1 MVAGVQIHSKVAQKA
16 QAELFTDDALKF
28 LAALHRTFE
37 STRQSL
43 LVAREDAQRR
53 YDAGVPLDF
62 APETAHIRA
71 EPSWQCAPPAPGLED
86 RRVEITGPTDRK
98 MVINALNSGAKTFMA
113 DFEDSSAPTFANMV
127 NGQINLR
134 DAIRRQ
140 IDFEVGGKSYKLS
153 QNPAVLIVRPRGW
166 HLDEPRLTVDNV
178 PISGSIFDFALYFY
192 HNAHELVKRGSGP
205 YFYLP
210 KMEHYLEARL
220 WNDIF
225 VFSQS
230 YIGMPHNTIRGTVL
244 IETLPAAFQMEEILF
259 ELRNHSSGLN
269 CGRWDYIFSFIKKRR
284 ADRSA
289 VFPDRKDITMTVG
302 FMDSYVRLLIQTC
315 HKRKV
320 AAMGGMSAQIPIKDD
335 PKANEVAMNKVRS
348 DKLRE
353 VTAGHDGT
361 WIAHPLINK
370 IAREVFDEN
379 MPGPNQ
385 YHVLRQE
392 VKVTAADL
400 LNTKV
405 PGKITLEGLRENVST
420 CLAYTAAWVGG
431 NGCIPLNYLMED
443 AATAE
448 ITRVQLWQW
457 VRYGSRISDTGEVIT
472 VELVDKL
479 VGELARGIK
488 GLVAGVKEENVKLAM
503 EYLKGQIRRQW
514 PSEFLTSD
522 LMPYL
527 AIADGVE
534 PGRQRVA
541 AL

>member
-1 MVAGVQIHSKVAQKA
+1 MSVFAIHGKISSQVKDV
-16 QAELFTDDALKF
+16 LFTEEAVKF
-28 LAALHRTFE
+28 LTALHRNFE

-43 LVAREDAQRR
+43 LAAREEAQRKW
-53 YDAGVPLDF
+53 DSGAPFDF
-62 APETAHIRA
+62 PPETANIRA
-71 EPSWQCAPPAPGLED
+71 DPAWLCAPPAPGLED

-113 DFEDSSAPTFANMV
+113 DFEDSSAPTFSNMV

-140 IDFEVGGKSYKLS
+140 IDFEIGGKQYKLS
-153 QNPAVLIVRPRGW
+153 EKPAVLIVRPRGW
-166 HLDEPRLTVDNV
+166 HLDESRVFVDGT
-178 PISGSIFDFALYFY
+178 PMSGSLFDFGLYFF
-192 HNAHELVKRGSGP
+192 HNAKELVARGYGP

-220 WNDIF
+220 WNDVF

-284 ADRSA
+284 ADRGA
-289 VFPDRKDITMTVG
+289 ILPDRKDVTMTVG
-302 FMDSYVRLLIQTC
+302 FMDAYVRLLIQTC

-335 PKANEVAMNKVRS
+335 PKANEVAMDKVRA

-361 WIAHPLINK
+361 WIAHPLINQ
-370 IAREVFDEN
+370 IARKVFDEH
-379 MPGPNQ
+379 MQGPNQ
-385 YHVLRQE
+385 YHIRREE
-392 VKVTAADL
+392 VRVAAADL
-400 LNTKV
+400 LNTQV
-405 PGKITLEGLRENVST
+405 PGKITEAGVRENVAT
-420 CLAYTAAWVGG
+420 ALAYTSAWLGG
-431 NGCIPLNYLMED
+431 NGCIPYNYLMED

-457 VRYGSRISDTGEVIT
+457 VKYGSRTDAGTLIT
-472 VELVDKL
+472 AEYIDALIKEIAPGTKKI
-479 VGELARGIK
+479 VGS
-488 GLVAGVKEENVKLAM
+488 VKDQDVLTAA
-503 EYLKGQIRRQW
+503 EYLKGQVRATW

-527 AIADGVE
+527 AIADGVA
-534 PGRQRVA
+534 PKLQKA
-541 AL
+541 SL

>member
-1 MVAGVQIHSKVAQKA
+1 MVAGVQIHSKAAEKA
-16 QAELFTDDALKF
+16 QSVILTEEALQF

-43 LVAREDAQRR
+43 LVARQDAQRK
-53 YDAGVPLDF
+53 YDAGVSLDF
-62 APETAHIRA
+62 HPETAHIRE
-71 EPSWQCAPPAPGLED
+71 EPSWHCVPPAPGLED

-113 DFEDSSAPTFANMV
+113 DFEDSSSPTFANMV
-127 NGQINLR
+127 NGQLNLR
-134 DAIRRQ
+134 DAVRRQ
-140 IDFEVGGKSYKLS
+140 IDFESNGKAYKLGEKI
-153 QNPAVLIVRPRGW
+153 ATLIVRPRGW
-166 HLDEPRLTVDNV
+166 HLDEPRVTVDNAPV
-178 PISGSIFDFALYFY
+178 SGSIFDFALYFF
-192 HNAHELVKRGSGP
+192 HNAKELVKRGSGP

-220 WNDIF
+220 WNDVF
-225 VFSQS
+225 LFSQS
-230 YIGMPHNTIRGTVL
+230 YIGIPHNTVRATVL
-244 IETLPAAFQMEEILF
+244 IETIPAAFQMEEILF

-284 ADRSA
+284 ADRKA
-289 VFPDRKDITMTVG
+289 ILPDRKDVTMTVG
-302 FMDSYVRLLIQTC
+302 FMDAYVRLLIQTC

-335 PKANEVAMNKVRS
+335 PKANEIAMEK
-348 DKLRE
+348 

-370 IAREVFDEN
+370 IAME
-379 MPGPNQ
+379 
-385 YHVLRQE
+385 YHVRREEVPCCLPPTFFNTNVPGEIHYRRCSFQHYYLRWPTPPPGSA
-392 VKVTAADL
+392 VTA
-400 LNTKV
+400 
-405 PGKITLEGLRENVST
+405 
-420 CLAYTAAWVGG
+420 
-431 NGCIPLNYLMED
+431 CIPFNYLMED

-457 VRYGSRISDTGEVIT
+457 VKYQSRLDTGELIT
-472 VELVDKL
+472 KELIDAWVD
-479 VGELARGIK
+479 ELAPGIK
-488 GLVAGVKEENVKLAM
+488 KLAPGD
-503 EYLKGQIRRQW
+503 YLKHQVRSEW

-527 AIADGVE
+527 ATRDGVE
-534 PGRQRVA
+534 AKFVKA

>member
-1 MVAGVQIHSKVAQKA
+1 
-16 QAELFTDDALKF
+16 
-28 LAALHRTFE
+28 
-37 STRQSL
+37 
-43 LVAREDAQRR
+43 
-53 YDAGVPLDF
+53 
-62 APETAHIRA
+62 
-71 EPSWQCAPPAPGLED
+71 
-86 RRVEITGPTDRK
+86 
-98 MVINALNSGAKTFMA
+98 LNSGAKTFMA
-113 DFEDSSAPTFANMV
+113 DFEDSSAPTFSNMI

-140 IDFEVGGKSYKLS
+140 IDFDSGGKAYKLS

-166 HLDEPRLTVDNV
+166 HLDEPRVSVDNA
-178 PISGSIFDFALYFY
+178 PMSASLFDFAIYFY
-192 HNAHELVKRGSGP
+192 HNAKELVKRGSGP

-220 WNDIF
+220 WNDVF
-225 VFSQS
+225 LFSQS
-230 YIGMPHNTIRGTVL
+230 YIGISHNIIRATVL

-289 VFPDRKDITMTVG
+289 VLPDRKDVTMTVG

-320 AAMGGMSAQIPIKDD
+320 AAMGGMSAQIPIKND
-335 PKANEVAMNKVRS
+335 PKANEIAMDKVRS

-361 WIAHPLINK
+361 WIAHPLINE
-370 IAREVFDEN
+370 IARKIFDEH
-379 MPGPNQ
+379 MLGPNQ
-385 YHVLRQE
+385 YHVRRE
-392 VKVTAADL
+392 DVKITSPDL

-405 PGKITLEGLRENVST
+405 PGKITELGVRENVST
-420 CLAYTAAWVGG
+420 ALAYTASWIGG

-457 VRYGSRISDTGEVIT
+457 VKWGARLDNGEVIT
-472 VELVDKL
+472 AEYVDKL
-479 VGELARGIK
+479 ITELAPGIK
-488 GLVAGVKEENVKLAM
+488 KLAPGVQEVDLQVTV
-503 EYLKGQIRRQW
+503 EYLKAQIRKVW

-527 AIADGVE
+527 AAKDGVE
-534 PGRQRVA
+534 NSWQRA

>member
-1 MVAGVQIHSKVAQKA
+1 MVKGVQIHSKAAPQA
-16 QAELFTDDALKF
+16 QAELFSDGALEF

-43 LVAREDAQRR
+43 LVAREEAQRR
-53 YDAGVPLDF
+53 YDSGVPLDF

-71 EPSWQCAPPAPGLED
+71 EPSWHCAPPAPGLED

-113 DFEDSSAPTFANMV
+113 DFEDSSSPTFANMI
-127 NGQINLR
+127 NGQVNLR
-134 DAIRRQ
+134 DAVRRK
-140 IDFEVGGKSYKLS
+140 IDFESNGKQYKLAA
-153 QNPAVLIVRPRGW
+153 QPAVLIVRPRGW
-166 HLDEPRLTVDNV
+166 HLDEPRVTVDNA
-178 PISGSIFDFALYFY
+178 PISGSIFDFALFFY
-192 HNAHELVKRGSGP
+192 HNAKELVKAGRGP

-225 VFSQS
+225 LFSQS
-230 YIGMPHNTIRGTVL
+230 YIGMPHNVIRATVL

-289 VFPDRKDITMTVG
+289 VLPDRKDVTMTVG
-302 FMDSYVRLLIQTC
+302 FMDAYVKLLIQTC
-315 HKRKV
+315 HRRKV

-335 PKANEVAMNKVRS
+335 AKANEVAMAKVRA

-361 WIAHPLINK
+361 WIAHPLINQ
-370 IAREVFDEN
+370 IARQIFDEN
-379 MPGPNQ
+379 MLGPNQ
-385 YHVLRQE
+385 YHVLRQD
-392 VKVTAADL
+392 VKVAAADL

-405 PGKITLEGLRENVST
+405 PGKITEEGVRENVST
-420 CLAYTAAWVGG
+420 SLAYTAAWIGG

-457 VRYGSRISDTGEVIT
+457 VHYGSRLDNGLPIT
-472 VELVDKL
+472 LDYIDSLVK
-479 VGELARGIK
+479 ELAPGIK
-488 GLVAGVKEENVKLAM
+488 KIVAGVKQENVDAAA
-503 EYLKGQIRRQW
+503 EYLKAQVRKQW

-527 AIADGVE
+527 AIADGVD
-534 PGRQRVA
+534 PKYQKA

>member
-1 MVAGVQIHSKVAQKA
+1 MVAGVNIHTKVAENA
-16 QAELFTDDALKF
+16 QAVILTDDALTF
-28 LAALHRTFE
+28 LAAVHRTFE
-37 STRQSL
+37 STRQAL
-43 LVAREDAQRR
+43 LAARQDSQRKL
-53 YDAGVPLDF
+53 DSGAALDF
-62 APETAHIRA
+62 PSETAHIRA
-71 EPSWQCAPPAPGLED
+71 EPSWHCAPPGPGLED

-98 MVINALNSGAKTFMA
+98 MVINALNSGTKTFMA
-113 DFEDSSAPTFANMV
+113 DFEDSSAPTFANMI
-127 NGQINLR
+127 NGQLNLH

-140 IDFEVGGKSYKLS
+140 IDFDSNGKAYKLS
-153 QNPAVLIVRPRGW
+153 DKPATLIVRPRGW
-166 HLDEPRLTVDNV
+166 HLDEPRLSIDNSPV
-178 PISGSIFDFALYFY
+178 SASLFDFSLYFF
-192 HNAHELVKRGSGP
+192 HNAKELIKRGSGP

-220 WNDIF
+220 WNDVF
-225 VFSQS
+225 LFSQS
-230 YIGMPHNTIRGTVL
+230 YLGIPHNTIRATVL
-244 IETLPAAFQMEEILF
+244 IETIPAAFQMEEILF

-289 VFPDRKDITMTVG
+289 VLPDRKDVTMTVG

-335 PKANEVAMNKVRS
+335 PKANEIAMEKVRA

-370 IAREVFDEN
+370 IAMEVFN
-379 MPGPNQ
+379 KHMLGPNQ
-385 YHVLRQE
+385 YHVRREE
-392 VKVTAADL
+392 VRVSAANL
-400 LNTKV
+400 LDTNV
-405 PGKITLEGLRENVST
+405 PGQITTEGVRSNIECS
-420 CLAYTAAWVGG
+420 LAYTGAWIGG

-457 VRYGSRISDTGEVIT
+457 VHYQSRLETGEIIT
-472 VELVDKL
+472 TALLDKWIDELSP
-479 VGELARGIK
+479 GIK
-488 GLVAGVKEENVKLAM
+488 KIAPGVKDADLSVAVD
-503 EYLKGQIRRQW
+503 YLKGQIRKDW

-527 AIADGVE
+527 AAKDGVE
-534 PGRQRVA
+534 AKFTRSV
-541 AL
+541 L